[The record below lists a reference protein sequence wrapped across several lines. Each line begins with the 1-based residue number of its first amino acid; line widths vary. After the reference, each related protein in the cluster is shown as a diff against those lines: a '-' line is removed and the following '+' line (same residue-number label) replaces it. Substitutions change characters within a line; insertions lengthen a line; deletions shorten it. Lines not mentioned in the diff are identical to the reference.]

1 VTVAVGALFTVTVVG
16 LEVPVQ
22 PPVPVTVTL

>member
-1 VTVAVGALFTVTVVG
+1 VMAGGGVFSMVMACESLA
-16 LEVPVQ
+16 VQ